1 MSTIAGASKAS
12 DQLTVYKDIV
22 LSGSAN
28 LFERAINCLTIPLD
42 FLNLPDHCREIFS
55 QIFEGP
61 ESIHQEIEGHNFFE
75 YIMRFSHNIE
85 VESLFGLIQNYI
97 EVNSYTEAVQNA
109 LESYSN
115 SKQER
120 ADSQSDNEKA
130 IYSLMGLSISDKHSM
145 LKEIIC
151 AFDEGDLK
159 KVIDLCGKFKNND
172 ENFNLLK
179 LAFFRNDK
187 GKTLLHKACKVK
199 NNTKEIINFLFKCC
213 ALLNIED
220 VDGVTPLHAAANA
233 GNDVAIELLVKRGA
247 KINKVDHYGRNALH
261 FAACSMEYEKA
272 KLLVT
277 NATVSAQDR
286 LGNTP
291 LHVAILHGNLGMVV
305 GLLTNENVDVNL
317 DLANEDNLN
326 PLQLAELIAAAAR
339 ERVNADQERA
349 NEILDI
355 IQRATNQRELATAM
369 DCEATN

>member
-1 MSTIAGASKAS
+1 MSSVTGVPNTIGQPFAFIDTPASS
-12 DQLTVYKDIV
+12 
-22 LSGSAN
+22 SAN

-42 FLNLPDHCREIFS
+42 FLNLPEHCYKIFS
-55 QIFEGP
+55 QIFEGS
-61 ESIHQEIEGHNFFE
+61 ESIHKEIEGHNFFE
-75 YIMRFSHNIE
+75 YIMRFSNTIE
-85 VESLFGLIQNYI
+85 IKSLFGLIQNYI

-109 LESYSN
+109 LESYSR
-115 SKQER
+115 SEQEK
-120 ADSQSDNEKA
+120 AESQSDNEKA
-130 IYSLMGLSISDKHSM
+130 IKALMGLSISDKHSM

-151 AFDEGDLK
+151 AFDEGDLER
-159 KVIDLCGKFKNND
+159 VIDLCEIFKNND

-179 LAFFRNDK
+179 LAIFRNDK
-187 GKTLLHKACKVK
+187 GETLLHKACKVK
-199 NNTKEIINFLFKCC
+199 NNTKEIINFLFRCC

-277 NATVSAQDR
+277 NATVNAQDQ

-291 LHVAILHGNLGMVV
+291 LHVAILHGNLGMVE

-317 DLANEDNLN
+317 DLANTGNLN

-339 ERVNADQERA
+339 EMLNTDQERA
-349 NEILDI
+349 NKILDI

-369 DCEATN
+369 DCEAAN